1 MNSDGMRGET
11 VASAPKRAR
20 RRRFWF
26 LKGSQADESTIT
38 LERREQIASD
48 YGMLKAKPTSRV
60 RTR

>member
-1 MNSDGMRGET
+1 MRGET